1 MDGHY
6 CNISI
11 INIYQYIWINV
22 SSIYILL
29 HLIKF
34 YQVLASICMQEHYH
48 KNEIVWPH
56 GGGRPANPCPT
67 SAQLMPKSKKHT
79 ME

>member
-1 MDGHY
+1 M
-6 CNISI
+6 
-11 INIYQYIWINV
+11 
-22 SSIYILL
+22 YILL

-56 GGGRPANPCPT
+56 GEGLADHPLSHFSSIDAKIQEAHYGVI
-67 SAQLMPKSKKHT
+67 SSVQLKLVQSK
-79 ME
+79 